1 VLLRSLTTSIKQHPR
16 WSSIRLR
23 EPLEK
28 NTGDLQSIYGVSP
41 PQSVTSVVL
50 EPLKHPS
57 FSFESARDQ
66 PVPEDATEEKR
77 NPDKPRDFYTE
88 AIRAS
93 PPVEGRA
100 RSASSSYPSVGL
112 RTPEG
117 NASPL
122 PTFNR
127 LSFSKLT
134 RFNISEVDF
143 SCLDSATSLPKPTR
157 RDKLGNLDEI
167 EGLIVPTNTPQTES
181 VADSRDQSLCPTPA
195 DRGSLMNLDV
205 SAGMTTAVDGTPSL
219 GREDGGSPVSKS
231 LSETSGLTSLKEL
244 VNSAKSAHGLNI
256 QCPPRKSS
264 LGNCQLIN
272 SVSQVPDTT
281 PKEISKSSQKVTLR
295 SRIGRCVCHIE
306 VKKWIVKRFRRLCG
320 GKPRT
325 GPRRKLQKKRRP
337 ATTSKGRRAR
347 FRRRLGT
354 RAFIRLP

>member
-1 VLLRSLTTSIKQHPR
+1 MLLRSLTSSIKHHPR

-28 NTGDLQSIYGVSP
+28 NIGDFQSICGVSP

-57 FSFESARDQ
+57 FSFESARDL
-66 PVPEDATEEKR
+66 PWPEDALEEKG
-77 NPDKPRDFYTE
+77 NPDKPRNFYTE

-93 PPVEGRA
+93 PLVEGRA

-134 RFNISEVDF
+134 RFNLSEVDF
-143 SCLDSATSLPKPTR
+143 SCLDSATSLPKPSR
-157 RDKLGNLDEI
+157 RDKLGNVDEI

-181 VADSRDQSLCPTPA
+181 VVGSRDQSLCPTPA
-195 DRGSLMNLDV
+195 NRGPLMNLDV
-205 SAGMTTAVDGTPSL
+205 SAGVTTGVDGTSSPSK
-219 GREDGGSPVSKS
+219 EDEESLVSRP
-231 LSETSGLTSLKEL
+231 LSETSGLTSLKEPA
-244 VNSAKSAHGLNI
+244 NSANLAHGLSF

-264 LGNCQLIN
+264 LGSCQLVN
-272 SVSQVPDTT
+272 SFGQVPDTT
-281 PKEISKSSQKVTLR
+281 PKEISKSPQKVTLR
-295 SRIGRCVCHIE
+295 SRIGRRLCHIK
-306 VKKWIVKRFRRLCG
+306 VKKWIVKRFRSLCD

-325 GPRRKLQKKRRP
+325 GPRRRLQKKTRL
-337 ATTSKGRRAR
+337 ATTSKGRRGR

-354 RAFIRLP
+354 RGFIRLP